1 MPSSSSTT
9 STVVGGLCG
18 SGLGMALTYVPSTT
32 RASRAMLRPPM
43 ASSAPAGLTT
53 VRGISVGHWTDLERA
68 TGCSVVL
75 GPESGMRAACAVR
88 GRATGTRELDAL
100 NPRHVV
106 DRIDA
111 VLLTGGSAF
120 GLGAADGVMRW
131 LKERGRGL
139 PVGSAGIVPI
149 VPTAVIF
156 DFAVAPGGKAA
167 RGRRANAASRAGT
180 AASAEVVEG
189 SVGAGTGATVGK
201 ALGPRAAMKGG
212 VGSWAASG
220 GDIVVG
226 ALVVLNAVGNI
237 LDGAGAVLAGA
248 RAADGTFAD
257 ALTHF
262 ARGGAP
268 FGAVGKG
275 RNTTLAVVATNA
287 TLDRIALEALAH
299 AAGDALARR
308 IVPYGTLFD
317 GDVVFA
323 VSTATAAPATPL
335 QTEALAALAVPMAV
349 ERAVRL
355 ARGLPDIPGLADKGG
370 PGPSGSTP
378 MSRVSRARG
387 GLIPGPG
394 CARGRWVPRLDS
406 RRVSGRGFDCMGGG
420 LDHASHRAL
429 ARGRG
434 QVRGSASPARGG
446 GARRAAP
453 QRAGRDCGRTGGECE
468 RRCRPTGIGA
478 PSGGAAPRTAGVGAA
493 LVLGRALSVGRAHR
507 VGHRLLRPSPGN
519 LRGPGDRATARLGPA
534 VARGPGGE
542 DRRRGLG
549 LRGGRSV
556 VLRGRAPGFPCRPL
570 GGGGSDRAFRAGA
583 RRRRI
588 GRPARRDARREAAA
602 C

>member
-1 MPSSSSTT
+1 MAVRGSSIAVSMMMARSESAASALGTSSTPVMFGIRISESITCGCSAAWRSSASAPLAACNTRYPSRVRNRSSAWRMPSSSSTT

-32 RASRAMLRPPM
+32 RASRAMLRGPM
-43 ASSAPAGLTT
+43 ASSAPASLTA

-156 DFAVAPGGKAA
+156 DFDLAPGGKADRWPTA
-167 RGRRANAASRAGT
+167 DDAYRACT
-180 AASAEVVEG
+180 AASADVVEG

-299 AAGDALARR
+299 AAGDALVRR

-349 ERAVRL
+349 ERALRVPPG
-355 ARGLPDIPGLADKGG
+355 RGGNPGIGG
-370 PGPSGSTP
+370 
-378 MSRVSRARG
+378 RARRGAG
-387 GLIPGPG
+387 GTP
-394 CARGRWVPRLDS
+394 
-406 RRVSGRGFDCMGGG
+406 
-420 LDHASHRAL
+420 
-429 ARGRG
+429 
-434 QVRGSASPARGG
+434 
-446 GARRAAP
+446 
-453 QRAGRDCGRTGGECE
+453 
-468 RRCRPTGIGA
+468 
-478 PSGGAAPRTAGVGAA
+478 
-493 LVLGRALSVGRAHR
+493 
-507 VGHRLLRPSPGN
+507 
-519 LRGPGDRATARLGPA
+519 
-534 VARGPGGE
+534 
-542 DRRRGLG
+542 
-549 LRGGRSV
+549 
-556 VLRGRAPGFPCRPL
+556 
-570 GGGGSDRAFRAGA
+570 
-583 RRRRI
+583 
-588 GRPARRDARREAAA
+588 
-602 C
+602 

>member
-1 MPSSSSTT
+1 MP
-9 STVVGGLCG
+9 
-18 SGLGMALTYVPSTT
+18 PS
-32 RASRAMLRPPM
+32 P
-43 ASSAPAGLTT
+43 PAGLTT

-88 GRATGTRELDAL
+88 GSSTGRRELDAL

-156 DFAVAPGGKAA
+156 DFDLAPGGKADRWPTA
-167 RGRRANAASRAGT
+167 DDAYRACT
-180 AASAEVVEG
+180 AASADVVEG

-349 ERAVRL
+349 ERALRA
-355 ARGLPDIPGLADKGG
+355 ARGLGDISGLGDPARGVRRGTRGPAVAPKPGTPPLPARAANRRRPGERGAARRAARAARAARGG
-370 PGPSGSTP
+370 
-378 MSRVSRARG
+378 RDVAARARG
-387 GLIPGPG
+387 RRL
-394 CARGRWVPRLDS
+394 PRLDP

-420 LDHASHRAL
+420 LDHPSHRTL

-434 QVRGSASPARGG
+434 QVRGPASPARRGR
-446 GARRAAP
+446 ARRAAP
-453 QRAGRDCGRTGGECE
+453 EGAGRDRGRTGRECE
-468 RRCRPTGIGA
+468 RRRRPAGVGA
-478 PSGGAAPRTAGVGAA
+478 PSGGAPPRTAGVGAA

-507 VGHRLLRPSPGN
+507 VGHRLLRPGPGN
-519 LRGPGDRATARLGPA
+519 LRGPGNRAPARLGPA

-556 VLRGRAPGFPCRPL
+556 VLRGRAPGFACRPL
-570 GGGGSDRAFRAGA
+570 GGGGSDRALRAGA

-588 GRPARRDARREAAA
+588 GRPARRDPRREAAA
-602 C
+602 

>member
-43 ASSAPAGLTT
+43 ASSAPASLTA

-75 GPESGMRAACAVR
+75 GPESGMHAACAVR

-156 DFAVAPGGKAA
+156 DFDLAPGGKA
-167 RGRRANAASRAGT
+167 
-180 AASAEVVEG
+180 
-189 SVGAGTGATVGK
+189 
-201 ALGPRAAMKGG
+201 
-212 VGSWAASG
+212 
-220 GDIVVG
+220 
-226 ALVVLNAVGNI
+226 
-237 LDGAGAVLAGA
+237 
-248 RAADGTFAD
+248 
-257 ALTHF
+257 
-262 ARGGAP
+262 
-268 FGAVGKG
+268 
-275 RNTTLAVVATNA
+275 
-287 TLDRIALEALAH
+287 DRWPT
-299 AAGDALARR
+299 AGDALARR

-355 ARGLPDIPGLADKGG
+355 ARGLRDIPGLADKG
-370 PGPSGSTP
+370 
-378 MSRVSRARG
+378 SR
-387 GLIPGPG
+387 
-394 CARGRWVPRLDS
+394 
-406 RRVSGRGFDCMGGG
+406 
-420 LDHASHRAL
+420 
-429 ARGRG
+429 
-434 QVRGSASPARGG
+434 
-446 GARRAAP
+446 
-453 QRAGRDCGRTGGECE
+453 
-468 RRCRPTGIGA
+468 
-478 PSGGAAPRTAGVGAA
+478 
-493 LVLGRALSVGRAHR
+493 
-507 VGHRLLRPSPGN
+507 
-519 LRGPGDRATARLGPA
+519 
-534 VARGPGGE
+534 
-542 DRRRGLG
+542 
-549 LRGGRSV
+549 
-556 VLRGRAPGFPCRPL
+556 
-570 GGGGSDRAFRAGA
+570 
-583 RRRRI
+583 
-588 GRPARRDARREAAA
+588 
-602 C
+602 